1 MSNLYKKNIKNF
13 TRLDVD
19 SIQTISFAKTLDDIT
34 NSLVAFSTVS
44 SVILKMKIDDKE
56 ELSEYEKEQKYMLD
70 LIQKLIDTVLNKKG
84 GE

>member
-13 TRLDVD
+13 TRLDED

-56 ELSEYEKEQKYMLD
+56 ELSEYEKGQKYMLD